1 MDKSFNFVNVVEKPH
16 DVMEYPFPEGSLACD
31 REILFSFKKALMKG
45 KYSFFQ
51 DVVILDDLKAFF
63 RTEKDLSNS
72 SFYNLRIEKGS
83 HFSIDDGISD
93 DLFKMMS
100 ETVGYDMSTISRDAS
115 IAHFNLY
122 FKEKESKVRVF
133 CEMHDNIFYLL
144 YIDRNHETHKQ
155 TIEKRLEMDKLTE
168 ANRKAA
174 MSLAKSLKR

>member
-1 MDKSFNFVNVVEKPH
+1 MDKSFNFVNVVEKLH

-83 HFSIDDGISD
+83 
-93 DLFKMMS
+93 
-100 ETVGYDMSTISRDAS
+100 

-122 FKEKESKVRVF
+122 FKEKESKQS
-133 CEMHDNIFYLL
+133 
-144 YIDRNHETHKQ
+144 RNG
-155 TIEKRLEMDKLTE
+155 
-168 ANRKAA
+168 
-174 MSLAKSLKR
+174 